1 MHAKKWVM
9 SAAWCLV
16 AVVALAAV
24 VRASD
29 DETKAVAEAN
39 ADFYTSLN
47 ELFTGDTDPMTDVWS
62 HEDDVTYLGP
72 AGDIQLGWEEVRNNW
87 EQQAAL
93 KIGGTVEASQIHTVI
108 AGDVAISQC
117 YETASNHNIGGRDVA
132 VTIRATNVFRKENG
146 QWKMISHHTD
156 LIPQLEEEIRTRSIE

>member
-1 MHAKKWVM
+1 MHAKKSIM
-9 SAAWCLV
+9 SVAWCLV

-29 DETKAVAEAN
+29 DETTAVEQAN

-47 ELFTGDTDPMTDVWS
+47 KLFTGDTGPMQDVWS

-72 AGDIQLGWEEVRNNW
+72 AGGIQVGWDEIREQW
-87 EQQAAL
+87 ESQAAL
-93 KIGGTVEASQIHTVI
+93 SLGGKVEPSQFHTLI
-108 AGDVAISQC
+108 ANDVAVTQC
-117 YETASNHNIGGRDVA
+117 YEKASSQKAGERDIA

-146 QWKMISHHTD
+146 QWKLISHHTD
-156 LIPQLEEEIRTRSIE
+156 LIPQLEEEVRTRATE